1 MKVSKKNLQPT
12 EKAYLLIDA
21 LPDEMTYPDATAIWE
36 DKLHSMS
43 EGDGTLD
50 DFLAGQVKFTSELV
64 TAATTA
70 KFADA
75 EGVFKC
81 PNCGS
86 ALVKR
91 NGKNGEFWSCANY
104 PECKTAF
111 DDDGGKPDFDG
122 KLRTAR
128 LIKDGAPKC
137 PKCGSALVKRN
148 GKNGEFW
155 GCSAYPKCR
164 TTFDDKD
171 GKPDFDG
178 KKFLRVKNFVPMS
191 SEEFIA
197 MSSADFDS

>member
-1 MKVSKKNLQPT
+1 
-12 EKAYLLIDA
+12 
-21 LPDEMTYPDATAIWE
+21 MTPF
-36 DKLHSMS
+36 LSS
-43 EGDGTLD
+43 
-50 DFLAGQVKFTSELV
+50 DFLSGQVKFTSELV

-91 NGKNGEFWSCANY
+91 KSKDRDFWGCANY
-104 PECKTAF
+104 PECKAAF

-122 KLRTAR
+122 KLRAAR

-164 TTFDDKD
+164 TTFDDKA

-178 KKFLRVKNFVPMS
+178 KKFFRKENFNPADF
-191 SEEFIA
+191 EPII
-197 MSSADFDS
+197 SSADFDG